1 MGEERGTGGL
11 GMIRTFTVL
20 SVDSDDDDKW
30 PEKLVPFIEWLQE
43 ALNQISPAY
52 RDSADIEL
60 RTDSSYDTP
69 CMTLKVTYDRPET
82 AEEIADREME
92 ERVLRERDKRATE
105 RAERAQYERLRRK
118 YEGGS

>member
-1 MGEERGTGGL
+1 
-11 GMIRTFTVL
+11 MIRTFTVL
-20 SVDSDDDDKW
+20 SVDSDDADKW

-43 ALNQISPAY
+43 ALNQIPPAY

-60 RTDSSYDTP
+60 RTDSYYDTP
-69 CMTLKVTYDRPET
+69 CTTLKVTYDRPET
-82 AEEIADREME
+82 AAEIADREME
-92 ERVLRERDKRATE
+92 ERVLRERDERVTE